1 MATYDGSIWMVM
13 DFGGA
18 LRSGE
23 VGTSNKEKSDRLEVF
38 YSIDVFE
45 LFGSREL
52 LSEVAVSFF
61 SPIRL

>member
-1 MATYDGSIWMVM
+1 MAEFAGP
-13 DFGGA
+13 
-18 LRSGE
+18 LRSGG
-23 VGTSNKEKSDRLEVF
+23 VGTSNMERSERLEVF

-45 LFGSREL
+45 LVGSREL